1 MDIDIEEKVENGWI
15 HYNMVLEVQGNDKK
29 HIKKALKLL
38 VDKLGKEKGTITLK
52 KKIAKA
58 ETLKENWFSVF
69 ADLELLSKGYDNLS
83 KVCVQFSPSSLEILA
98 PAEISVKAV
107 ELQTA
112 MLDMAGMIATLVH
125 TAYMARNQALQQ
137 AAQD

>member
-125 TAYMARNQALQQ
+125 TAYMARNTALQQ